1 MSTEITKQE
10 RSEHSIHMQG
20 RESAEVR
27 GVCDV
32 ISFDEQAVFLETLC
46 GGLAIEGEQLHIRVL
61 NVEQGIVTMDGK
73 IDSIGYFS
81 SERDAKPS
89 KSGFFAKLFR

>member
-1 MSTEITKQE
+1 MSTEMTKQN
-10 RSEHSIHMQG
+10 RTEHWIHMQG

-27 GVCDV
+27 GVSDV
-32 ISFDEQAVFLETLC
+32 ISFDEQTVLLDTVC
-46 GGLAIEGEQLHIRVL
+46 GSLAIEGEALHIRVL

-81 SERDAKPS
+81 SESDGKQS

>member
-1 MSTEITKQE
+1 MSTEMTKQD
-10 RSEHSIHMQG
+10 RAEHWIHMQG

-27 GVCDV
+27 GVSDV
-32 ISFDEQAVFLETLC
+32 ISFDEQTVLLDTVC
-46 GGLAIEGEQLHIRVL
+46 GSLAIEGTQLHIRVL

-81 SERDAKPS
+81 SEADGKQS
-89 KSGFFAKLFR
+89 KIGFFAKLFR